1 MSTSSVD
8 LLGGAAAAP
17 SPQDV
22 PAGPPEPSGAD
33 VAQLRL
39 QRLNQ
44 HLVEVLQQP
53 DAMRA
58 NLGATANDLLTLGY
72 RLKEAI
78 DRRLSDP
85 SDPLAQFEN
94 LTPAIEAYL
103 KVTRQVDRL
112 ANLDHQMANAKSTAM
127 PGNPR

>member
-8 LLGGAAAAP
+8 LSSGTAAAP
-17 SPQDV
+17 SPQDA
-22 PAGPPEPSGAD
+22 PASATEPSGAD

-39 QRLNQ
+39 QRIHQ

-53 DAMRA
+53 DALRA

-78 DRRLSDP
+78 DQRLSDP
-85 SDPLAQFEN
+85 SDPLARFEN

-103 KVTRQVDRL
+103 KITRQVDRL
-112 ANLDHQMANAKSTAM
+112 ANLDHQMANAKAT
-127 PGNPR
+127 PGKPR